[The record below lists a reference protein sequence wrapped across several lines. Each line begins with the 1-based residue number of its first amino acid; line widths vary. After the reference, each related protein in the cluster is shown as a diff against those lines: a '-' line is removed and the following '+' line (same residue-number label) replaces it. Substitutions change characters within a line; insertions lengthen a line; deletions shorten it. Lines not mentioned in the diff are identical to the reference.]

1 MENGM
6 SRTTVMTSS
15 IELTAHT
22 ISCVAGTAVGVIAG
36 CQTSICAEAVAGIV
50 AVIAATTLAL
60 LKVLQTD

>member
-1 MENGM
+1 M
-6 SRTTVMTSS
+6 SRTTVMTATT
-15 IELTAHT
+15 ELTAHT

-36 CQTSICAEAVAGIV
+36 VQTTICPEAIAAIV